1 MGKAIGIDFGKKR
14 TGIAISDSL
23 QIIASALIT
32 VKTSEIFTYL
42 KNLIKDEDI
51 DVFIVGNPIGLD
63 GKPTDSTELTDLFV
77 TKLTNMFIN
86 INVIRI
92 DERFTSK
99 IAKQII
105 LASGIRKEGRRKK
118 ELVDK
123 VSAAIILQ
131 NYLDYS

>member
-1 MGKAIGIDFGKKR
+1 MGKAIGIDYGTKR

-32 VKTSEIFTYL
+32 VKTSEIFTFL
-42 KNLIKDEDI
+42 KNLVREEDI
-51 DVFIVGNPIGLD
+51 EIFIIGSPIGLD
-63 GKPTDSTELTDLFV
+63 GRPTDSTELTDLFV
-77 TKLTNMFIN
+77 KKLSKMFIK
-86 INVIRI
+86 ISVKRM

-99 IAKQII
+99 IAKQTI
-105 LASGIRKEGRRKK
+105 LASGIRKRKRRNK

-123 VSAAIILQ
+123 ISAAIILQ

>member
-1 MGKAIGIDFGKKR
+1 MGKAIGIDYGTKR

-32 VKTSEIFTYL
+32 VKTSEIFTFL
-42 KNLIKDEDI
+42 KNLVREEDI
-51 DVFIVGNPIGLD
+51 EVFIIGSPIGLD
-63 GKPTDSTELTDLFV
+63 GRPTDSTELTDLFV
-77 TKLTNMFIN
+77 KKLSKMFIK
-86 INVIRI
+86 ISVKRM

-99 IAKQII
+99 IAKQTI
-105 LASGIRKEGRRKK
+105 LASGIRKRKRRNK

-123 VSAAIILQ
+123 ISAAIILQ

>member
-1 MGKAIGIDFGKKR
+1 MGKAIGIDYGTKR

-32 VKTSEIFTYL
+32 VKTSEIFTFL
-42 KNLIKDEDI
+42 KNLVREEDI
-51 DVFIVGNPIGLD
+51 EIFIIGSPIGLD
-63 GKPTDSTELTDLFV
+63 GRPTDSTELTDLFV
-77 TKLTNMFIN
+77 KKLSKMFIK
-86 INVIRI
+86 ISVIRM

-99 IAKQII
+99 IAKQTI
-105 LASGIRKEGRRKK
+105 LASGIRKRKRRNK

-123 VSAAIILQ
+123 ISAAIILQ